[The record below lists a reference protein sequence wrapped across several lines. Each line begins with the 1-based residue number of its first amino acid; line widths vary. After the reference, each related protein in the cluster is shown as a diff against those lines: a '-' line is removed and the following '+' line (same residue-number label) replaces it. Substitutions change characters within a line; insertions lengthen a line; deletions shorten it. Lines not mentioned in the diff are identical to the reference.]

1 MKCVHELVEER
12 VRAVP
17 DATALI
23 DGDDR
28 LTYARLDAL
37 AARFAGLLAGHGVRH
52 GDTVGVYLERSA
64 ELVATVLGIL
74 KAGAAYVILD
84 PGFPAARLRAMA
96 ADAGVSA
103 VVARRDTPLD
113 GVGARP
119 VHPEDAPAA
128 APLPPGAVRVTPDD
142 LACVMFT
149 SGSTGRPKGIAA
161 PHRAVAETLTGQD
174 FASFGPGAVWL
185 QCAPLSWDAFA
196 MELWGPLMNGGTC
209 VLHPGRRP
217 EPFVM
222 ARLVAEHG
230 VTSMYLSS
238 SFFNVIVDEYPG
250 VLAGLRELLVGGEAL
265 SPPHVARA
273 LERHPG
279 LRLSNGY
286 GPVECMVFLTV
297 HPVTPEDLRAGGP
310 LPIGRP
316 LAGKRLYVLD
326 ELLRPVPDGEAGE
339 LYAAGAGLAREYRG
353 RPSLTA
359 ERFVAAGW
367 GGRASASPS
376 AVSFPPAS
384 PVRLSPSGAGGPRGG
399 SATSAL
405 VSGPLGVSASS
416 AAGGSGGVSTTAGP
430 ETPSSPGDRLYRTGD
445 LVRRRPD
452 GVLEYLGRADSQ
464 VKIRGFRVE
473 PGEVES
479 VLARHP
485 GIDRAAVVA
494 HEHPAGDRQLVAYV
508 VLRADAQQASTVEE
522 LSTYTRTVLADY
534 LVPAAFVALDA
545 LPLTPSGKLDRA
557 ALPAPAEPAV
567 GQQAPDA
574 DNATVR
580 TLCAL
585 YSQLLES
592 GRAAG
597 PDDDFFELGGHS
609 LLAARLLGRVRAVFG
624 VEIDIRTLFEART
637 PALLAPHVDRA
648 PAAVPL
654 RAPASASG
662 PLPVS
667 DAEQRLWFLDRIGA
681 GVAYNLPMLVR
692 LRGAVDP
699 FALGDALADVADR
712 HEVLRTLYDE
722 ADGVPVRR
730 VVDGPEARPP
740 FAHLHVSEV
749 ELEERVGREA
759 RRRFDLRTELPM
771 RAALFTIR
779 ERPDEHALLVLVHH
793 IAGDGWSLRP
803 LFGDLSRAYE
813 ARVRE
818 AGPGGEGV
826 TGLDPLSVPY
836 AEHARRRLD
845 RLGSPDD
852 PQSLAARQLTYWNGR
867 LTGLPVEGPLLPR
880 RPERPAVPGPDA
892 GVVVR
897 RLDAAA
903 HARLVDFARDRGA
916 TLFMALHAAL
926 VTALVRAGADPDTAV
941 GAPVAARAGQT
952 GAEDVVGFFVNLL
965 VLRADASG
973 DPTAAELLARVRD
986 ADLGAFA
993 HQDVPFE
1000 LVVGALNPVR
1010 LSGRQPFTDVVLALQ
1025 NNARAEV
1032 TLPGAD
1038 GGVELVRTGAARFE
1052 LLVDVSEST
1061 RPDGAPGGLTLTF
1074 EYRADTL
1081 EESFADWLAE
1091 ALPEALEAAAADPDT
1106 RISQLALPEPPRR
1119 AGPDDRIEVPE
1130 RAERTADPT
1139 HPLTALEQRT
1149 AAVWC
1154 DVLGLPAVG
1163 RHDDFFALGGNSLRA
1178 VRVAA
1183 RLSTEGRPVTTAQ
1196 IFAAPTVAALA
1207 AELERAAAG
1216 PSPAAAPIPR
1226 RPRVAR
1232 QADPTTP
1239 HRGNRKQ
1246 EDRQWTSA

>member
-28 LTYARLDAL
+28 LTYAQLDAR

-96 ADAGVSA
+96 ADAGVGA

-128 APLPPGAVRVTPDD
+128 VPLPPGAVRVTPDD

-326 ELLRPVPDGEAGE
+326 ELLRGVPDGEAGE
-339 LYAAGAGLAREYRG
+339 LYAAGAGVAREYRG

-359 ERFVAAGW
+359 ERFVAAGP
-367 GGRASASPS
+367 GV
-376 AVSFPPAS
+376 VST
-384 PVRLSPSGAGGPRGG
+384 PSG
-399 SATSAL
+399 
-405 VSGPLGVSASS
+405 
-416 AAGGSGGVSTTAGP
+416 
-430 ETPSSPGDRLYRTGD
+430 ERLYRTGD

-494 HEHPAGDRQLVAYV
+494 HEHSAGDRQLVAYV
-508 VLRADAQQASTVEE
+508 VLRADAQQAPTAKE
-522 LSTYTRTVLADY
+522 LSTYARTVLADY
-534 LVPAAFVALDA
+534 LVPAAFVTLDA

-557 ALPAPAEPAV
+557 ALPAPVEPAV

-574 DNATVR
+574 GNATVR

-585 YSQLLES
+585 FSQLLES

-681 GVAYNLPMLVR
+681 GAAYNLPMLVR

-730 VVDGPEARPP
+730 VVDGPDARPP
-740 FAHLHVSEV
+740 FAHLHVSEA

-813 ARVRE
+813 ARVSE
-818 AGPGGEGV
+818 AGPGGGEGA
-826 TGLDPLSVPY
+826 TGLDPLPVPY

-845 RLGSPDD
+845 RLGSPDA
-852 PQSLAARQLTYWNGR
+852 PQSLAARQLAYWNGR
-867 LTGLPVEGPLLPR
+867 LAGLPVEGPLLPR

-941 GAPVAARAGQT
+941 AAPVAARAQET

-1061 RPDGAPGGLTLTF
+1061 RPDGTPGGLTLTF

-1091 ALPEALEAAAADPDT
+1091 ALPEALESAAADPDT

-1130 RAERTADPT
+1130 RAERPAHPAR
-1139 HPLTALEQRT
+1139 PLTALEQRT

-1154 DVLGLPAVG
+1154 DVLGLPDVG

-1232 QADPTTP
+1232 QADQTTP